1 MSLEIDLLQIN
12 FLSILRSIVYLFA
25 LFLVLFELFLFLETF
40 INRIQLLPLIEI
52 YHRKYF
58 IRNF

>member
-25 LFLVLFELFLFLETF
+25 LFLVLFELFLFLETI
-40 INRIQLLPLIEI
+40 INRIQLSPLIEI